1 MADKP
6 EIVRTTSTALFWR
19 ARNGDES
26 ALTLLFE
33 RYFPKLRRWA
43 SGRLPRWARDIADT
57 ADMVQETLVG
67 TFKRLDR
74 FEPRRKGALHAYLR
88 QAVRNRMR
96 DEVRRASRQPV
107 RQDIDATVMIDRAPS
122 PLDLAIGDQAAQ
134 RYLGALAR
142 LRDDDQQAIVARV
155 ELGYSYDQIAVVL
168 HRRSPDAARMLVTRA
183 LVRLAAEM
191 ENANGANGHA
201 GQSVNGR

>member
-1 MADKP
+1 
-6 EIVRTTSTALFWR
+6 
-19 ARNGDES
+19 
-26 ALTLLFE
+26 
-33 RYFPKLRRWA
+33 
-43 SGRLPRWARDIADT
+43 IADT

-96 DEVRRASRQPV
+96 DEVRRASRQPT
-107 RQDIDATVMIDRAPS
+107 RQDIEGAVVVDRAPS

-134 RYLGALAR
+134 RYLRALSC

-155 ELGYSYDQIAVVL
+155 ELGYSYDQIAAVL
-168 HRRSPDAARMLVTRA
+168 NRRSPDAARMLVTRA
-183 LVRLAAEM
+183 LVRLATEM
-191 ENANGANGHA
+191 ERLSGTAPADA
-201 GQSVNGR
+201 QSV